1 MGTCGITRSS
11 VTTQRA
17 TGPTSLHG
25 QLAMRKGQCRR
36 RRHPAKIASKLP
48 VNNDLNVQAIDPSCQ
63 SQYRHTRVKSLFSSA
78 LTRRIS
84 TRFVTVADTCQL
96 PARSVQETETG
107 IQRCYKTSRSCRG
120 RTASRSLCCKQRW
133 VLSVISTVD
142 NTCEVAMVNKPWRKS
157 RWKVLWG
164 STTPRES
171 EIWGFCRQHLAILDT
186 LTIRSIKCKQSPV
199 YGVFWPLLPHPSTDR
214 NETRTWSSLWP

>member
-1 MGTCGITRSS
+1 MSRSRTAITVARRKARAARSVRNPIRNEVYPAGGGDRAAALMGTCGITRSS

-142 NTCEVAMVNKPWRKS
+142 NTCEVAMVNKP
-157 RWKVLWG
+157 
-164 STTPRES
+164 
-171 EIWGFCRQHLAILDT
+171 
-186 LTIRSIKCKQSPV
+186 
-199 YGVFWPLLPHPSTDR
+199 
-214 NETRTWSSLWP
+214 